1 MKKLIAILITTFI
14 SQPLF
19 AQDLLSERIRKLTDR
34 KKSIYFDKGIFHNG
48 SNSSNSKLV
57 KIRHNYSKKN
67 GYERIVLDFETN
79 SIPRIYGHISSSEKK
94 IYLDLFNTKLG
105 KKIDSFGNSKFIET
119 INFFPIDQDKVSLEL
134 QTKLKVNAEVFYL
147 KSPGRLIIDIR
158 S

>member
-1 MKKLIAILITTFI
+1 MKKFIAILITTFI
-14 SQPLF
+14 FQPLF
-19 AQDLLSERIRKLTDR
+19 AQDLLSERIRKLTGR

-48 SNSSNSKLV
+48 STSSSSKLV

-79 SIPRIYGHISSSEKK
+79 SIPRVYGHISSSEKK

-105 KKIDSFGNSKFIET
+105 KKLDSFGNSKFIET
-119 INFFPIDQDKVSLEL
+119 INFFPIDHDKVSLEL